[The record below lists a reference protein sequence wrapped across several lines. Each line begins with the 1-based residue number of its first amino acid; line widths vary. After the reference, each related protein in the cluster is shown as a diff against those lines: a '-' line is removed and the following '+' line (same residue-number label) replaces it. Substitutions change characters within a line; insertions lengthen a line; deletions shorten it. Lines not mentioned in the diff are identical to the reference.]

1 MLFVKPGPSMKE
13 WTFIGVDYRSRS
25 LSSVAHDKL
34 AGSVFRRGPMQDAR
48 IRLDIGKLMTLVI

>member
-25 LSSVAHDKL
+25 LSSVAQDKL

-48 IRLDIGKLMTLVI
+48 ILGN